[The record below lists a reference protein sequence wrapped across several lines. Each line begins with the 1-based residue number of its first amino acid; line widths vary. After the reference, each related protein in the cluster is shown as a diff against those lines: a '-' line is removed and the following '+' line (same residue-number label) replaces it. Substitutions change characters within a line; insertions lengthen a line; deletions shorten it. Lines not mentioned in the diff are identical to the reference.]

1 MKDNPVVVIENWMI
15 SKVLTD
21 YNLNGFSIYICEIMI
36 QIDIVEIEKENIN
49 FQNG

>member
-15 SKVLTD
+15 TKVLTD
-21 YNLNGFSIYICEIMI
+21 YILMVFPHIVCDIMI
-36 QIDIVEIEKENIN
+36 QIDIVEIEKEIFN